1 MSASPLY
8 RITFAEHAPVELRG
22 NEVVWRLNALSG
34 RLHSLLVRDVRPGD
48 RVRLHPRDPADPE
61 RLVTGVNRLPPRHAG
76 GGGRGR
82 KESGQ

>member
-8 RITFAEHAPVELRG
+8 RLTFAEHAAIELRG
-22 NEVVWRLNALSG
+22 NAAVWRLNALSG

-48 RVRLHPRDPADPE
+48 RVRLAPLDPRDPE
-61 RLVTGVNRLPPRHAG
+61 RLVVGVQRLPPRHAG

-82 KESGQ
+82 KEGGQ